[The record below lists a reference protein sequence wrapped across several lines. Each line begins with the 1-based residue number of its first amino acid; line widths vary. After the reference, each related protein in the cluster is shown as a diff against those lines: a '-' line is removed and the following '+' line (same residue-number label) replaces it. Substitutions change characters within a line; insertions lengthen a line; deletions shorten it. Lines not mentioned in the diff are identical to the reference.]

1 VPKRSLSA
9 DDQPVSTTPEVLDF
23 VSSPPSECILISPVM
38 EATAATS
45 SSSSASVASAGEN
58 DSDHAPTKVIDDRFF
73 DVIVSVSHSHTV
85 HCDLTEDKVAA
96 MSKRSSTLACILFV
110 FL

>member
-9 DDQPVSTTPEVLDF
+9 DDQPVSTTPEVLEL
-23 VSSPPSECILISPVM
+23 VSSPPSECILVSPVM

-45 SSSSASVASAGEN
+45 SSSSASVASLVEN
-58 DSDHAPTKVIDDRFF
+58 DNDHTSMKVIDDRFF

-96 MSKRSSTLACILFV
+96 MSKRSSTLVSVLFV
-110 FL
+110 